1 MSSNEKTYD
10 KTKKYWQIYY
20 AKNKEKIK
28 ARIKKNR
35 DCKRQ
40 MTNHKIRY
48 HTDKQ
53 YRMRSLVYC
62 RQYKQKL
69 LNLPVVPLPNG
80 NDKSLFVLDL
90 Y

>member
-1 MSSNEKTYD
+1 MYQPLLFAIPYIINFDCIIIYYIMSSND

-28 ARIKKNR
+28 ARIKKNY
-35 DCKRQ
+35 DGQRQ

-53 YRMRSLVYC
+53 YRMKCILYC
-62 RQYKQKL
+62 
-69 LNLPVVPLPNG
+69 
-80 NDKSLFVLDL
+80 
-90 Y
+90 

>member
-1 MSSNEKTYD
+1 MLSND

-20 AKNKEKIK
+20 AKKKEKIK
-28 ARIKKNR
+28 ARIKKNY
-35 DCKRQ
+35 DGQRQ

-53 YRMRSLVYC
+53 YRIQS
-62 RQYKQKL
+62 L
-69 LNLPVVPLPNG
+69 LNLPVIPIPNG
-80 NDKSLFVLDL
+80 NHKSMFVLDL